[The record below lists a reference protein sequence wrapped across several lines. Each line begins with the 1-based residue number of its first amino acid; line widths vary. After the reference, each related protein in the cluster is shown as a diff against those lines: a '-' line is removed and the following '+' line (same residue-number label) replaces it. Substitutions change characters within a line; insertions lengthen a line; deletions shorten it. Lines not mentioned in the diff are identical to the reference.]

1 MRQKFDIGDLIEVS
15 FPSDAPQRGIVLETK
30 IINNHLLD
38 ERCYWHVDEY
48 KCKVKFMDDKQ
59 SPPRWVRA
67 KWLRHISKI
76 TKLITKEKV

>member
-15 FPSDAPQRGIVLETK
+15 YPSSDSKCGIVLETQ

-38 ERCYWHVDEY
+38 IASHWHVDEY
-48 KCKVKFMDDKQ
+48 KCKVKFIGGD

-67 KWLRHISKI
+67 KWLKHISKI
-76 TKLITKEKV
+76 EG